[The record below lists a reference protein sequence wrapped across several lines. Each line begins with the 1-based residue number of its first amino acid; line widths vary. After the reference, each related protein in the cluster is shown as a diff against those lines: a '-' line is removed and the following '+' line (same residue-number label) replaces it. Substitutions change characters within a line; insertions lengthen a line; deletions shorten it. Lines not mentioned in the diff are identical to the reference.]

1 MLPANDAIDGAILA
15 TMRITKILSVEQEL
29 VGRFLAVLG
38 SGLVVAGHSKAA
50 RPGFFIFASN
60 FIREYLEP
68 EYFRKEEVLL
78 KALED
83 AGFPGDDGPV
93 GAMRRE
99 YEKSREMSRI
109 LFEAA
114 KAWQAGD
121 EGGRPEVI
129 WATSEY
135 TALMRHHFERLRNLI
150 NPLLEQTVTPEGE
163 QKIAESLNLIA
174 FADRETAAPEKYSK
188 IVDMLEEELSNW
200 QK

>member
-1 MLPANDAIDGAILA
+1 MLPAYDAIDAAIRA
-15 TMRITKILSVEQEL
+15 IMRIVRILSVEQEL
-29 VGRFLAVLG
+29 VARFLAVLG

-83 AGFPGDDGPV
+83 SGFPGDEGPV
-93 GAMRRE
+93 GGMRRE
-99 YEKSREMSRI
+99 YEKSREISKI

-121 EGGRPEVI
+121 EGGRAEVI

-135 TALMRHHFERLRNLI
+135 TALMRVHFERLRNLI
-150 NPLLEQTVTPEGE
+150 HPLLEQTITPEGE
-163 QKIAESLNLIA
+163 QKIAEDLNLIA
-174 FADRETAAPEKYSK
+174 FADRETASPDKYSK
-188 IVDMLEEELSNW
+188 IVDMLEEEVSDW